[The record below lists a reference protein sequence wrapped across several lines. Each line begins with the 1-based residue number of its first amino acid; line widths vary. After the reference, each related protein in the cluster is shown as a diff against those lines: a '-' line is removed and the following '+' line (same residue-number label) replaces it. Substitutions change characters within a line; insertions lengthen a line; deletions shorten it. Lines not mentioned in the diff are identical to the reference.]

1 MEPTA
6 PLDARFRPVNR
17 SVAGAAGLSIL
28 FAAAGCAGSRRPA
41 APPSTPTPADAG
53 RGVPLTASD
62 LGIAPDVRDR
72 LRQLPRTRLD
82 YDRTL
87 LSAEEQRTLA
97 LVIEAA
103 RRIDEIFLRQVD
115 EANPALRETLAPVV
129 RQQVPLALEAL
140 EYFDANYGPWDRL
153 KANEPFVGSRP
164 KPKGAA
170 FYPADMSAPEFESWI
185 AAHPADRDAFH
196 GLFTVIRRKG
206 EGLVAIPYSRYYAPS
221 LAAAAAKLKEAA
233 ASTTNASLK
242 KYLDS
247 RAAAF
252 LSDDYFAS
260 DVAWMDLDSPLEVT
274 IGPYEVYED
283 ALFNYKAAFEAFV
296 MVRDREESERL
307 SVYAGHLPEMERN
320 LPIPEEHK
328 NFNRKFESP
337 IVVVQEVY
345 TAGDARQGVQTSAF
359 NLPNDERVREAK
371 GSKKVLAKNVM
382 QAKFDQSGRLV
393 AERTLE
399 AGELRSVAFDPYFA
413 HTLFHELSHGLGPGI
428 ITGPDG
434 KKVESRLLL
443 KNLYSTIE
451 ECKADVVGMWNV
463 VLAIDQKWIT
473 SFDENSLY
481 ATVAGL
487 AFRSMR
493 FGLDEAHGGGTAVQ
507 WNWFR
512 EKGGVVPGTGGRF
525 RVRSP
530 KMREAVRTLATEL
543 LEIEATGDYARA
555 QRLLERYGR
564 ETPEIRATIGK
575 LSDIPVDIRPVF
587 VAAGES

>member
-1 MEPTA
+1 
-6 PLDARFRPVNR
+6 
-17 SVAGAAGLSIL
+17 
-28 FAAAGCAGSRRPA
+28 
-41 APPSTPTPADAG
+41 
-53 RGVPLTASD
+53 LTQSD
-62 LGIAPDVRDR
+62 LRIAPDIRDR
-72 LRQLPRTRLD
+72 LRQLPRTRID

-87 LSAEEQRTLA
+87 LSPEDQRALA
-97 LVIEAA
+97 LLVEAS

-115 EANPALRETLAPVV
+115 EANPALRETLAPLL
-129 RQQVPLALEAL
+129 RQQVAGSLEAI

-153 KANEPFVGSRP
+153 KANEPFIGSRP
-164 KPKGAA
+164 KPRGAA
-170 FYPADMSAPEFESWI
+170 FYPPDMSASEFEAWI
-185 AAHPADRDAFH
+185 AAHPGDREAFH
-196 GLFTVIRRKG
+196 GLFTVIRRQG
-206 EGLVAIPYSRYYAPS
+206 SGLAAVPYSKYYAAS
-221 LAAAAAKLKEAA
+221 LSAAAAKLKEAA
-233 ASTTNASLK
+233 AATTNASLRNF
-242 KYLDS
+242 LNL

-260 DVAWMDLDSPLEVT
+260 DVAWMDLDSALEVA

-283 ALFNYKAAFEAFV
+283 GLFNYKAAFEAFLT
-296 MVRDREESERL
+296 VRDRAETERL
-307 SVYAGHLPEMERN
+307 AVYAQHLPEMEKN

-337 IVVVQEVY
+337 IVVVQEVF

-371 GSKKVLAKNVM
+371 GSKKVLLKNVM
-382 QAKFDQSGRLV
+382 QAKFEQSGRPV

-399 AGELRSVAFDPYFA
+399 EGELRSVAFEPYFA

-434 KKVESRLLL
+434 RKVESRLLL

-463 VLAIDQKWIT
+463 LLAIDRQWIT
-473 SFDENSLY
+473 SFDENALY

-512 EKGGVVPGTGGRF
+512 EKGGIVPGSGGRF
-525 RVRSP
+525 RVRPP

-543 LEIEATGDYARA
+543 LEIEATGDFARA
-555 QRLLERYGR
+555 ERLLERYGK

-575 LSDIPVDIRPVF
+575 LADIPVDIRPVF